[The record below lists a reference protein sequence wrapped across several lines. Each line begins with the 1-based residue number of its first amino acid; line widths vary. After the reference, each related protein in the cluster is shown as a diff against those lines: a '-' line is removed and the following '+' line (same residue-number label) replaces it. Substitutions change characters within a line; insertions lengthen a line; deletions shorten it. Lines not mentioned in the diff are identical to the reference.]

1 MAGYPED
8 EDNNTGEIFEIESVV
23 LDCVKDW
30 ELGYFVVVD
39 VYWLKVEY
47 LLGHEVVQQC
57 GLKDDRSWPGNADGP
72 RPSVTD

>member
-1 MAGYPED
+1 MCIRDRGSSNREFF
-8 EDNNTGEIFEIESVV
+8 GIKSVV

-30 ELGYFVVVD
+30 EVGYIVVVD

-47 LLGHEVVQQC
+47 LLGHEGVQQC
-57 GLKDDRSWPGNADGP
+57 GLEGGRSWPGNADGP